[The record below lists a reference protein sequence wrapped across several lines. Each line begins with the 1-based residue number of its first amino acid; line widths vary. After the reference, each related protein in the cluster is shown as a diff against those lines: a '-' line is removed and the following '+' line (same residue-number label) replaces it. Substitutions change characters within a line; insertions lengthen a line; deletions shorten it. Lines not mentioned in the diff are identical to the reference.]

1 VTIMPDEPKSS
12 RLEESLNGSPDQDP
26 CGSAGGVPLP
36 PGDPP
41 DDVPTDPPD
50 EIPPRPPDGV
60 PPGPPIEIPPD
71 LPGDVPPGPPDV
83 EPIPLPLNVR

>member
-1 VTIMPDEPKSS
+1 MTIMPDEPKSS
-12 RLEESLNGSPDQDP
+12 RLDESLNGSPDQDP

-36 PGDPP
+36 PG
-41 DDVPTDPPD
+41 DPPD